1 MHTPG
6 ESNAGYVPSV
16 RRAGIAL
23 LMLVCGSADA
33 QEVRGADGTYLVGAR
48 VRYSTEDA
56 PRRWRHATITASRGD
71 TLYLDDP
78 RRQKVATA
86 SLSRLQVSSGRSHLQ
101 GLGVGFLVGGGL
113 GAAAGFGL
121 SLLEDDGGDYTLG
134 PQILVLGLGAFG
146 AGVGTL
152 LGGTVGIRQW
162 LPEMD
167 VTSLRRGSRNARG
180 ARVGWSLAF

>member
-1 MHTPG
+1 MRTLTGPHVSFASSLRSLGVT
-6 ESNAGYVPSV
+6 
-16 RRAGIAL
+16 L
-23 LMLVCGSADA
+23 LVFTCGSAAA
-33 QEVRGADGTYLVGAR
+33 QEAPPGNGTYLVGAR

-71 TLYLDDP
+71 TLTLDDP
-78 RRQKVATA
+78 WRQKVATA

-152 LGGTVGIRQW
+152 LGGAVGIRQW